1 MNMRNFKFLIIIFVT
16 SSILFCGCK
25 KENKYQD
32 FELID
37 QQVRSTSVDK
47 NRLKTE
53 AQYVSI
59 LNTDLTQKPITPV
72 MLYKYVRVLE
82 SIGDRELA
90 SEIIVSNLVNDP
102 NLKIPSDAYMREDLD
117 KFIEE
122 TYVKFFIRY
131 PTEAEKAYFK
141 GYIGENPKITAEMV
155 YSSFVLSAEYMFY

>member
-1 MNMRNFKFLIIIFVT
+1 MRNFKPLIILLVSLSIF
-16 SSILFCGCK
+16 FGGCK
-25 KENKYQD
+25 KKNKYQD

-37 QQVRSTSVDK
+37 QQVRSNSVDK

-59 LNTDLTQKPITPV
+59 LKTDMTQKPITPS

-90 SEIIVSNLVNDP
+90 AEIIVSNLVNDP

-117 KFIEE
+117 RFIEE

-141 GYIGENPKITAEMV
+141 GYIGENPSISAEMV
-155 YSSFVLSAEYMFY
+155 YTSFVLSAEYMFY